1 MNTRNA
7 VRFGAAGL
15 GAALLAAAGAAVALA
30 DTEYGTGD
38 VDVTVEIEEIEVPGT
53 LALTVAG
60 TSAPLTENGSTEL
73 VRQFTGALPA
83 VTVTDTR
90 AAADVPT
97 NAAWYVLGSS
107 TDFTDDAGIAAPI
120 PAENLGWEPQIVG
133 DDSGGLVFAGE
144 PVESDV
150 DGGAGLVDQ
159 ELLVSTFDSAGVLED
174 GSWSAIANLALRTP
188 ADVTPGSYTAT
199 ITLSLFE

>member
-38 VDVTVEIEEIEVPGT
+38 VDVTVEIEELEVP
-53 LALTVAG
+53 G
-60 TSAPLTENGSTEL
+60 TSAPLAENGSTDL